1 MPGVATTP
9 QTPQTP
15 QAQAAVILA
24 VHDARVAGELHGEL
38 SGAGWRV
45 LPVLDRAEILRIARS
60 GVAEVLVLEP
70 WPTLDEAM
78 SLCEEVSACE
88 NPVTVLLLGSEG
100 GGAAGRPGLR
110 AVGSEPG
117 PSATA
122 AETAG

>member
-1 MPGVATTP
+1 MAT
-9 QTPQTP
+9 TPQTP

-24 VHDARVAGELHGEL
+24 VHDAHVAGELHGEL

-45 LPVLDRAEILRIARS
+45 LPVLDRDEILRIARS

-78 SLCEEVSACE
+78 SLCEEVAACE

-100 GGAAGRPGLR
+100 GGAAGRPLR
-110 AVGSEPG
+110 AVAGSGGDPAA
-117 PSATA
+117 AT
-122 AETAG
+122 ETAG

>member
-1 MPGVATTP
+1 
-9 QTPQTP
+9 
-15 QAQAAVILA
+15 
-24 VHDARVAGELHGEL
+24 
-38 SGAGWRV
+38 V

-100 GGAAGRPGLR
+100 GAAAGSHALR
-110 AVGSEPG
+110 AVGG
-117 PSATA
+117 DADPSAETA
-122 AETAG
+122 ETAETAG